1 MTDYVESYRG
11 HVLSSE
17 CDMMGHLNIQFYGAC
32 VSKAM
37 KHMFS
42 TIGFSPSYMKQ
53 IQKGF
58 AAVDQKTKFRGELLA
73 GDIMHM
79 ESAIIDFTDKS
90 LTIHHRLIN
99 SATGALSYET
109 KVTALHFDMKAR
121 KAIAF
126 DEKTLAVL
134 KSAKAQ
140 EVAA

>member
-17 CDMMGHLNIQFYGAC
+17 CDMMGHMNIQFYGAC

-37 KHMFS
+37 KHMFT
-42 TIGFSPSYMKQ
+42 TIGFTPSHMKQ

-58 AAVDQKTKFRGELLA
+58 AAVEQTTKYRSELLA

-79 ESAIIDFTDKS
+79 ESAIIDFSDKS

-99 SATGALSYET
+99 SATGKLSYDT

-126 DEKTLAVL
+126 DEKTLATLRFV
-134 KSAKAQ
+134 KAQ

>member
-1 MTDYVESYRG
+1 
-11 HVLSSE
+11 
-17 CDMMGHLNIQFYGAC
+17 MMGHMNIQFYGSC

-42 TIGFSPSYMKQ
+42 TIGFTPDFVKKV
-53 IQKGF
+53 QKGF
-58 AAVDQKTKFRGELLA
+58 AAVDQQTKFCGELLA

-79 ESAIIDFTDKS
+79 ESAVIDYTSKS

-126 DEKTLAVL
+126 DEETLKVL
-134 KSAKAQ
+134 QSVKIQ
-140 EVAA
+140 EIAA